1 MTSKTVGKLIKEDK
15 KEQLT
20 KAAQQAANKFHI
32 FENIRKNET
41 NLYFVLLR
49 NKQSNWRNVPK
60 EHSVLTQ
67 IGVSIKKIVI

>member
-32 FENIRKNET
+32 FENLRKNET

-49 NKQSNWRNVPK
+49 NKQSN
-60 EHSVLTQ
+60 
-67 IGVSIKKIVI
+67 